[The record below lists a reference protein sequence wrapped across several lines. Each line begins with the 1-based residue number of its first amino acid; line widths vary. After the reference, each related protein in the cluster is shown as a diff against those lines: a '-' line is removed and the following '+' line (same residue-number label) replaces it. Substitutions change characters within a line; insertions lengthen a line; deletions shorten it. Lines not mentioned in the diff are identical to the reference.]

1 VGVNMVDE
9 GNLQNLL
16 QELQL
21 VRSQIQTLTSQ
32 SNEIS
37 VTIEALKSQSPDR
50 SVYRA
55 IGGILLE
62 VENREELDSDL
73 VNSKNAIEEH
83 LARLQSRENEIK
95 NEYSE
100 ALKSLEN

>member
-1 VGVNMVDE
+1 MVDE

>member
-1 VGVNMVDE
+1 MNMVDE